1 MAEQQADRAVPTL
14 TAPAKKQRNT
24 LLVLACAVI
33 FWMYTIF
40 LIVHPLL
47 IGLQYS
53 FWVILGYLAYRNF
66 ILEDLE
72 YPVCPYQ
79 DKVVA
84 RWKRTYFYR
93 LLYVNAT
100 QKEGLLPFCRFFS
113 YMCFAGSYMMI
124 VIILLV
130 PFLSK
135 RDTYYENGYIEKIEP
150 VNDLRGCGNA
160 IIYIKKISNLNTHD
174 ELIFEISYSKA
185 SHALICGNYSYV
197 YSLQKDGTF
206 IFENN
211 TDLHEKMVSV
221 AATLSFLCFC
231 MSMLSLIPFFSTYDK
246 RNSTS

>member
-14 TAPAKKQRNT
+14 TAPPTKKQRNT

-33 FWMYTIF
+33 FWIYTIF

-100 QKEGLLPFCRFFS
+100 QKEGWLPFFRF
-113 YMCFAGSYMMI
+113 
-124 VIILLV
+124 L
-130 PFLSK
+130 
-135 RDTYYENGYIEKIEP
+135 
-150 VNDLRGCGNA
+150 A
-160 IIYIKKISNLNTHD
+160 I
-174 ELIFEISYSKA
+174 
-185 SHALICGNYSYV
+185 CV
-197 YSLQKDGTF
+197 LQ
-206 IFENN
+206 
-211 TDLHEKMVSV
+211 
-221 AATLSFLCFC
+221 AAT
-231 MSMLSLIPFFSTYDK
+231 
-246 RNSTS
+246 